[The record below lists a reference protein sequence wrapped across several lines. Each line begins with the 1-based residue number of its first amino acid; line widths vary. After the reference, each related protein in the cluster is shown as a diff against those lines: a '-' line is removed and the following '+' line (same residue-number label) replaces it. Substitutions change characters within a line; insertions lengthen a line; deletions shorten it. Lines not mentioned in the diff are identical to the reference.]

1 MAEKN
6 QIDRKSNLP
15 LVYAIV
21 AVLAVIVVAALA
33 SYFYSA
39 PQGKQMGNPNTT
51 LHPIDVVS
59 VQGVMPQVPAGVIIR
74 VTLKANSTADAPVTK
89 LTAKLFIIGKNGT
102 FNFLK
107 INQSNPLISGQTAL
121 QTLSIIGPAAYFSDS
136 PYPLFIEGTLQNGQT
151 FSYWTNVTISEPYIK
166 PPTKTLRPI
175 SVVASAQSG
184 PPPCTPVGNG
194 YECNPAGPPT
204 WISVTVNASSTDVPV
219 IQLSTVV
226 LDYDRELLVC
236 DNFGINEKNP
246 LMPGQNAST
255 TCGYRGL
262 GAPVYLFIVNGTPA
276 VFVEGMLQN
285 GQSFSYWT
293 NETSP

>member
-15 LVYAIV
+15 LIYAIV

-33 SYFYSA
+33 LYFYSA

-59 VQGVMPQVPAGVIIR
+59 VQGVMPPVPAGVIIR

-102 FNFLK
+102 FNFLN

-136 PYPLFIEGTLQNGQT
+136 PYPLLIEGTLQNGQT
-151 FSYWTNVTISEPYIK
+151 FSYWTNVTISEPPIK

-194 YECNPAGPPT
+194 YECNAAGPPS

-226 LDYDRELLVC
+226 LDYDREFLVC

-246 LMPGQNAST
+246 LMPGQNIST

-262 GAPVYLFIVNGTPA
+262 GAPVDLFIVNGTPA

-285 GQSFSYWT
+285 GQSFRYWT
-293 NETSP
+293 NETNP

>member
-33 SYFYSA
+33 LYFYSA

-59 VQGVMPQVPAGVIIR
+59 VQGVMPPVPAGVIIR
-74 VTLKANSTADAPVTK
+74 VTLKANSTADVPVTK

-102 FNFLK
+102 FNFPN

-121 QTLSIIGPAAYFSDS
+121 QTLSIIGPATYFSDS
-136 PYPLFIEGTLQNGQT
+136 PYPLLIEGTLQNGQT
-151 FSYWTNVTISEPYIK
+151 FSYWTNVTISEPPIK

-184 PPPCTPVGNG
+184 PPPCTPEG
-194 YECNPAGPPT
+194 ECNPAGPPT
-204 WISVTVNASSTDVPV
+204 WIYVNVNASSADVPV

-226 LDYDRELLVC
+226 LDYDREFLVC
-236 DNFGINEKNP
+236 DNFGINETNP
-246 LMPGQNAST
+246 LMPGQNVST
-255 TCGYRGL
+255 TCGYRSL